1 MWPESLVTIF
11 RYGFSVRVVAYTGDD
26 DLESREAWN
35 TAKHDEGVSG
45 VSAGISTFRWSS
57 LRQKLTVVMTLYKR
71 LWDWQKVKASL
82 VELYVPGEQAQK
94 AAFVEILSYILF
106 RGPRYL
112 RHHANHWDAF
122 GFEVV
127 LGEAES
133 AVGFRGLRS
142 RLGPRP
148 RGHWSPLAAPFPP

>member
-1 MWPESLVTIF
+1 M
-11 RYGFSVRVVAYTGDD
+11 RVVAYTGDD

-82 VELYVPGEQAQK
+82 VELYGPGK
-94 AAFVEILSYILF
+94 AAMVGRWVRAC
-106 RGPRYL
+106 RGMDEAVFEALKLYEDLRGFYL
-112 RHHANHWDAF
+112 WDN
-122 GFEVV
+122 
-127 LGEAES
+127 
-133 AVGFRGLRS
+133 
-142 RLGPRP
+142 P
-148 RGHWSPLAAPFPP
+148 